1 MKGLALEEELKKL
14 VFAED
19 HTGFVYDL
27 MQLYGI
33 SKATIAR
40 LKKGSLNLAKAD
52 NQVICKRKVL
62 FEHVQ
67 DGTNLLA
74 RIDALAQ
81 EPAAIT
87 HKPRFIIVTDYNN
100 LLAKDTQT
108 RDTLDTPF
116 NELWKHSEFF
126 LPWAGKERY
135 SAPLENMA
143 DVKAA
148 EKMAKIYDEIY
159 HHNKEFAETQNHA
172 LNVFLTRLL
181 FCFFAEDTGIFPQ
194 QNQFSKALV
203 EHTAE
208 DGSDLQEFFALLFEA
223 MDIKEPKDKA
233 KYPSYIADFP
243 YVNGSL
249 FSTKFPLPIFT
260 VKVRQLMIEC
270 GTQNWREI
278 NPDIFG
284 SMFQAVKTA
293 EVRAGLGQ
301 HYTSVPNIMKVIN
314 PLFMD
319 ELREEFEKAYDSVP
333 RLKKLQKRLSMIR
346 IFDPACGSGNFL
358 IIAYKQLRLLE
369 LEIIKRIGA
378 FEPKLPMSGVQ
389 LTQFYGIEI
398 DDFACEIARLSLW
411 LAEHQ
416 VNRKFFDEL
425 GSARPTLPLCETGHI
440 VCGNALRMNW
450 EDVCPKYL
458 SQNNPAAVF
467 DQALISSAPLHM
479 DIPQEQAEVYI
490 LGNPPYAGARKQDPV
505 QRADMEVVF
514 GNVVSKNMDY
524 ISCWFYKGGQYIRNT
539 HNKVAFVTT
548 NSINQGDQ
556 VSLLWPN
563 ILVDDIEIKF
573 AYTSFKWSNN
583 AKHNAGVTCNIVGLA
598 VKPSKKFIYYSDQG
612 KSQEVKNIN
621 AYLSEAENIYVY
633 AVKKKP
639 ISNVPCISY
648 GSFALDD
655 GNYTLSKSEY
665 DLICNS
671 DPSSARF
678 LKKFIGAKEL
688 IQGIERYCVWLE
700 NEQQYVEAKKNTL
713 IDDRVNKVREWRAK
727 SQRTN
732 TFELAKIPYRFAEI
746 RQPATNYIAFP
757 TVSSERREYIP
768 IDYLSQDVIASNQIF
783 MIPTDELWVFG
794 MLTSHMHMVW
804 VRMVGGRLE
813 TRLRY
818 SAELCYNTFPFPNIS
833 EQQKKRIELCV
844 KDILAVREK
853 YSEKTMAE
861 LYDPDKMPADLLKA
875 HESLDLVVE
884 SCYRRKPFE
893 TDEQRIKYLF
903 KMYELMVNN
912 ASEADLKQLELF

>member
-52 NQVICKRKVL
+52 NQVICKRKVF

-67 DGTNLLA
+67 DGSNLLA

-81 EPAAIT
+81 ELAAIT

-100 LLAKDTQT
+100 LLAKDTKT

-135 SAPLENMA
+135 SAPLESMA

-181 FCFFAEDTGIFPQ
+181 FCFFAEDTGIFRHE
-194 QNQFSKALV
+194 NQFSKALV

-208 DGSDLQEFFALLFEA
+208 DGSDLHEFFALLFEA
-223 MDIKEPKDKA
+223 MDIKEPQDKA

-260 VKVRQLMIEC
+260 AKARQLMIEC

-284 SMFQAVKTA
+284 SMFQAVKIA

-450 EDVCPKYL
+450 EEVCPKYL
-458 SQNNPAAVF
+458 SQNNPAVVF

-479 DIPQEQAEVYI
+479 EIPQEQAEVYI
-490 LGNPPYAGARKQDPV
+490 LGNPPYAGARKQDAT
-505 QRADMEVVF
+505 QKADMDAVF
-514 GNVVSKNMDY
+514 SNWVQYRDLDY
-524 ISCWFYKGGQYIRNT
+524 IACWFYLAGLYVEGTKA
-539 HNKVAFVTT
+539 KVGFVST
-548 NSINQGDQ
+548 NSIVQGQQ
-556 VSLLWPN
+556 VSLLWDR
-563 ILVDDIEIKF
+563 LLDSHSLEFRF
-573 AYTSFKWSNN
+573 AYQPFKWSNN
-583 AKHNAGVTCNIVGLA
+583 AKHNAGVWCVIIGIGNRSNTQKKLYTDTSILTTDHINPYLQTDDVCVVAKRKYPLSAFPKMRFGDMPNDGGGL
-598 VKPSKKFIYYSDQG
+598 ILYE
-612 KSQEVKNIN
+612 QEYN
-621 AYLSEAENIYVY
+621 
-633 AVKKKP
+633 
-639 ISNVPCISY
+639 
-648 GSFALDD
+648 
-655 GNYTLSKSEY
+655 
-665 DLICNS
+665 
-671 DPSSARF
+671 
-678 LKKFIGAKEL
+678 EL
-688 IQGIERYCVWLE
+688 LR
-700 NEQQYVEAKKNTL
+700 NHPEAKKIVRILLGSREFIAGTRRYCLWIHDEDLPEALKIPFISQRIAQCRQHRLDSKDKGTRKLAARAHQFRDLYETEHFSIIIPKVSTNVRSYIPVGL
-713 IDDRVNKVREWRAK
+713 IDNQTIITD
-727 SQRTN
+727 
-732 TFELAKIPYRFAEI
+732 LAFAI
-746 RQPATNYIAFP
+746 YDP
-757 TVSSERREYIP
+757 ERWYFA
-768 IDYLSQDVIASNQIF
+768 V
-783 MIPTDELWVFG
+783 
-794 MLTSHMHMVW
+794 LTSHMHMVW
-804 VRMVGGRLE
+804 VKAVAGRLGQGF
-813 TRLRY
+813 RY
-818 SAELCYNTFPFPNIS
+818 SNELCWNTFPFPNITNL
-833 EQQKKRIELCV
+833 QKRKLELSV
-844 KDILAVREK
+844 NEVLAVREK
-853 YSEKTMAE
+853 YSEKTMSE

-884 SCYRRKPFE
+884 SCYRKRPFE

-903 KMYELMVNN
+903 KMYELMLNN
-912 ASEADLKQLELF
+912 ASEVDLKQLELL

>member
-1 MKGLALEEELKKL
+1 MKGLALEEQLKGL
-14 VFAED
+14 VAAED
-19 HTGFVYDL
+19 HADFIYDL
-27 MQLYGI
+27 LQLYGI
-33 SKATIAR
+33 PKATIAR

-52 NQVICKRKVL
+52 NQVICKRKVF
-62 FEHVQ
+62 FEYVQ
-67 DGTNLLA
+67 NGSNLLA
-74 RIDALAQ
+74 RIDALAE

-100 LLAKDTQT
+100 LLAKDTKTQ
-108 RDTLDTPF
+108 DTLDTPF

-135 SAPLENMA
+135 SAPIENMV

-208 DGSDLQEFFALLFEA
+208 DGSDLHEFFALLFEA
-223 MDIKEPKDKA
+223 MDIKDPKDKV
-233 KYPSYIADFP
+233 KYPSYIAAFP

-260 VKVRQLMIEC
+260 AKVRQLMIEC

-284 SMFQAVKTA
+284 SMFQAVKIA
-293 EVRAGLGQ
+293 KVRAGLGQ

-319 ELREEFEKAYDSVP
+319 ELREEFEKAYDSVE
-333 RLKKLQKRLSMIR
+333 RLKKLQKRLAMIR

-369 LEIIKRIGA
+369 LDILKRLDQIDQ
-378 FEPKLPMSGVQ
+378 PQLRLSYIV

-416 VNRKFFDEL
+416 MNCKFAEEL
-425 GSARPTLPLCETGHI
+425 GVTRATLPLCEAGHI

-450 EDVCPKYL
+450 EYVCPKHKE
-458 SQNNPAAVF
+458 NPTAEMIF
-467 DQALISSAPLHM
+467 EQALVSSAPLGM
-479 DIPQEQAEVYI
+479 EIPLEEAEVYI
-490 LGNPPYAGARKQDPV
+490 LGNPPYMGAKKQKPE

-514 GNVVSKNMDY
+514 GNVVSKNIDY

-548 NSINQGDQ
+548 NSLNQGEQ
-556 VSLLWPN
+556 VSALWPF
-563 ILVDDIEIKF
+563 ILREGVRINF
-573 AYTSFKWSNN
+573 AHLSFKWSNN
-583 AKHNAGVTCNIVGLA
+583 AKHNAGVTCNIIGLA
-598 VKPSKKFIYYSDQG
+598 CCGSKNIIYDGNSVA
-612 KSQEVKNIN
+612 EAEHIN
-621 AYLSEAENIYVY
+621 AYLVDY
-633 AVKKKP
+633 ADLY
-639 ISNVPCISY
+639 ISPRKEPLSVDFAMMTL
-648 GSFALDD
+648 GSTALD
-655 GNYTLSKSEY
+655 GNFLKLTKSEY
-665 DLICNS
+665 TDLCAKYPAALPYLKPFVGS
-671 DPSSARF
+671 DN
-678 LKKFIGAKEL
+678 FINNF
-688 IQGIERYCVWLE
+688 ERYCIWVE
-700 NEQQYVEAKKNTL
+700 NEAQYQQAQEIPALRERFIKC
-713 IDDRVNKVREWRAK
+713 REWRMAK
-727 SQRTN
+727 GRDAQK
-732 TFELAKIPYRFAEI
+732 AVAIPYRFKYLKYKA
-746 RQPATNYIAFP
+746 QPALIIPST
-757 TVSSERREYIP
+757 SSENRRYIP
-768 IDYLSQDVIASNQIF
+768 IGFVNKETIVDNGICVVYNSN
-783 MIPTDELWVFG
+783 LWHFG
-794 MLTSHMHMVW
+794 VLTSHMHMVW
-804 VRMVGGRLE
+804 VRIVGGGLE

-818 SAELCYNTFPFPNIS
+818 SSELCYNPFPFPNIS

-853 YSEKTMAE
+853 YSEKTMEE
-861 LYDPDKMPADLLKA
+861 LYDLAKMPADLLKA

-884 SCYRRKPFE
+884 SCYRKRPFE
-893 TDEQRIKYLF
+893 TDEQRIKHLF
-903 KMYELMVNN
+903 DRYELMVNN